1 MSDYTAAKNVV
12 PDNAKTVQ
20 AQVWAGEFGRA
31 YTNRNTL
38 DVEDLN
44 ALWSANYG
52 ITRREINQVFL
63 QDIPKNASFLEVGCN
78 VGNQLLQLQ
87 ELGYRN
93 LSAVEIQ
100 SYAVEIAKSRVSKVA
115 IRQGSALALPYG
127 NDSFD
132 VVFTSGVLIH
142 VAPEDL
148 PRAMEEIH
156 RCAKT
161 YIWGAEYYAP
171 DVTQVNY
178 RGHEKLLWKMDYA
191 RRYLEGF
198 KDLELVRERH
208 LTYLENPNID
218 SVFLLRKGH

>member
-198 KDLELVRERH
+198 KDLELERERH

>member
-31 YTNRNTL
+31 YTDRNTL

-93 LSAVEIQ
+93 LSGVEIQ
-100 SYAVEIAKSRVSKVA
+100 SYAAEIAKSRVKNVA

-127 NDSFD
+127 NDSFE

-191 RRYLEGF
+191 RRYLECF

>member
-1 MSDYTAAKNVV
+1 MRDYTPAKNVI

-31 YTNRNTL
+31 YTDRNRL

-63 QDIPKNASFLEVGCN
+63 QNIPKDASFLEVGCN

-87 ELGYRN
+87 ELGYTN

-100 SYAVEIAKSRVSKVA
+100 SYAVEVAKSRVRNVS
-115 IRQGSALALPYG
+115 IRQGSVLALPYE

-142 VAPEDL
+142 IAPEEL
-148 PRAMEEIH
+148 PRAMEEIY
-156 RCAKT
+156 RCAKN
-161 YIWGAEYYAP
+161 YIW
-171 DVTQVNY
+171 
-178 RGHEKLLWKMDYA
+178 
-191 RRYLEGF
+191 
-198 KDLELVRERH
+198 
-208 LTYLENPNID
+208 
-218 SVFLLRKGH
+218 

>member
-1 MSDYTAAKNVV
+1 VTQSAETA
-12 PDNAKTVQ
+12 Q
-20 AQVWAGEFGRA
+20 IQVWQGEFGRA
-31 YTNRNTL
+31 YTDRNTL
-38 DVEDLN
+38 GVKDLN

-87 ELGYRN
+87 ELGYGN

-142 VAPEDL
+142 VAPEHL
-148 PRAMEEIH
+148 PRVMEEIH

-191 RRYLEGF
+191 RRYLECF